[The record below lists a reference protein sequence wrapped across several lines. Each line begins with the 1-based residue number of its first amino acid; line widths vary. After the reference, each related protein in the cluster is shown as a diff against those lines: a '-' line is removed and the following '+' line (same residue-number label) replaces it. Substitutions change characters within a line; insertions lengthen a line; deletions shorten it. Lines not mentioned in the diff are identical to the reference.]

1 MYIKKISLLAIIIL
15 ISFTSLAYSLEL
27 YSAVAIPINQI
38 RILKDFS
45 YLNILSKDI
54 GVDFVIELSS
64 KPLLPVTVV
73 IDKAVTSS
81 FKAKGSA

>member
-1 MYIKKISLLAIIIL
+1 MSIKKISIVALVIL

-73 IDKAVTSS
+73 IDEAVTSS
-81 FKAKGSA
+81 FKARQSA

>member
-1 MYIKKISLLAIIIL
+1 MSIKKISIVALVIL

-27 YSAVAIPINQI
+27 YSIATIPTNDIKFN
-38 RILKDFS
+38 KDFS

-54 GVDFVIELSS
+54 GVDFVIALSS

-81 FKAKGSA
+81 FKAKQSA